1 MAFWPLLFSSRSNR
15 RDRWSI
21 DLAQVQTVRWGDH
34 GEDFLLRRVIRRMVT
49 LRAVLPL
56 VEFVHILSEDSPT
69 YVGHSFPEMKENTLA
84 CALIE
89 VKADEASEQWQ
100 AGFYR
105 VEKRPLDFEVSLRAL
120 GEAPSGSV

>member
-1 MAFWPLLFSSRSNR
+1 
-15 RDRWSI
+15 
-21 DLAQVQTVRWGDH
+21 
-34 GEDFLLRRVIRRMVT
+34 
-49 LRAVLPL
+49 
-56 VEFVHILSEDSPT
+56 
-69 YVGHSFPEMKENTLA
+69 MKENTLA

-89 VKADEASEQWQ
+89 LKADEASEQWQ